1 MNDFEILQNISI
13 GQYRPGV
20 SFFHTM
26 NPALKL
32 ASLVLVMILVLL
44 SPFFP
49 QLPIVFLL
57 LVITARLSGQ
67 SLFSLLR
74 GTGPVLP
81 FLVLIALIQMFLIPR
96 DTLGDPI
103 MSLGRFEMH
112 REDLIFTAMIF
123 GRFFCLFL
131 LFTLFTTV
139 TTVSEISHGAEIL
152 FRPIA
157 RKRAFSHDLSLLIT
171 ITFRFIP
178 ILAMEAEHITK
189 AQASRGGSFG
199 TWKMGLVKKI
209 RLYIPLLIPL
219 FIAALERAE
228 ILVEAM
234 EARCYEAGQERSRL
248 TEYAWSSRDSRA
260 LIILILVSVLL
271 LGSRFVFS
279 FGGNYV

>member
-1 MNDFEILQNISI
+1 MNDFEILQNLSI
-13 GQYRPGV
+13 GQYRPGT
-20 SFFHTM
+20 SFLHTM

-32 ASLVLVMILVLL
+32 AALVLVMILILL

-49 QLPIVFLL
+49 QLPIIFLL
-57 LVITARLSGQ
+57 LIVTARLSGHGI
-67 SLFSLLR
+67 FSLLR

-81 FLVLIALIQMFLIPR
+81 FLIIIVLIQMFLIPR
-96 DTLGDPI
+96 AYSSDAI

-112 REDLIFTAMIF
+112 REDLIFTAKIF

-152 FRPIA
+152 FRPFG
-157 RKRAFSHDLSLLIT
+157 RKRAFSHDLSLVIT

-199 TWKMGLVKKI
+199 TWKMGLLKKI
-209 RLYIPLLIPL
+209 RLYIPLLVPL

-228 ILVEAM
+228 TLVEAM

-248 TEYAWSSRDSRA
+248 TEYVWTVRDTRA
-260 LIILILVSVLL
+260 LTLLILFTILL
-271 LGSRFVFS
+271 LGSRFIFS

>member
-13 GQYRPGV
+13 GQYRPGI
-20 SFFHTM
+20 SFLHTM

-49 QLPIVFLL
+49 QLPLVFLL
-57 LVITARLSGQ
+57 LVISARLSGQ
-67 SLFSLLR
+67 GIFSLLR

-81 FLVLIALIQMFLIPR
+81 FLIFIALIQMFLIPR
-96 DTLGDPI
+96 DTLGDAI

-152 FRPIA
+152 FRPFG

-209 RLYIPLLIPL
+209 RLYIPLLVPL

-228 ILVEAM
+228 TLVEAM